1 MSPGFTAQAARN
13 IFYGGTLFFVLVFAA
28 LILHHRD
35 PHPRAIQV
43 GRDHTAVERGNASGR
58 RATALAATPAW

>member
-28 LILHHRD
+28 LILHTETRI
-35 PHPRAIQV
+35 PERSV
-43 GRDHTAVERGNASGR
+43 GRNHTGR
-58 RATALAATPAW
+58 RARQTHLETRNCMAATPAG